1 MINQTLY
8 IYNFN
13 ILYLIFDEIKIH
25 LPFSVLVL
33 EKENI
38 SNNKNLLK
46 DNSLII
52 SKSEIPN
59 LNNVLIID
67 NFPVSLE
74 KLLETI
80 SINFLKNRF
89 SKNSNI
95 KIGKYLINL
104 NSRELIKENKKV
116 DLTEKETQ
124 LIIYLKNSPKPVAT
138 NELQKNVWG
147 HSLKLETHTVETHI
161 YRLRK
166 KIYSFFNDDK
176 FILSSKLGYFI
187 K

>member
-1 MINQTLY
+1 MNNQNLY
-8 IYNFN
+8 IHNFN

-25 LPFSVLVL
+25 LPFSVSVL

-38 SNNKNLLK
+38 SNNENILK
-46 DNSLII
+46 GNSLII
-52 SKSEIPN
+52 SKYEIPS

-74 KLLETI
+74 KLIEKI

-89 SKNSNI
+89 KKNSNI

-104 NSRELIKENKKV
+104 NSRELLKENKKV
-116 DLTEKETQ
+116 DLTEKEAQ